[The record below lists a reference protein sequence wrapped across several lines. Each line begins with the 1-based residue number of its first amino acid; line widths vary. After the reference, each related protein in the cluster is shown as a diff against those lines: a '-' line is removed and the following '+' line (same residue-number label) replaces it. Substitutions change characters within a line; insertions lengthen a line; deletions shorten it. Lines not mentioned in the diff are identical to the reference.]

1 MNRELRTAG
10 LGLLAVAAAGCAPK
24 QETRPNIIL
33 VLADDMGAECLG
45 CYGGTSYNT
54 PHLDALAERAIRYE
68 NMHATPLSTP
78 SRVQLMTGVYND
90 RNYVNFGYM
99 NDDDHTFA
107 HLARQAGYS
116 TAVVGKWQLGR
127 SREMVGKLGFDE
139 WSLTQLQ
146 IYKELAGERA
156 TDRYAFSYVD
166 DNGHYEFSYYAPD
179 DFQRY
184 AFEYIDRQTEAGK
197 PFLLYYPPRWYTR
210 RTSPHPIRSAGPTIR
225 THGSRKTP
233 AIFRTWSPIS
243 TSRSGSW
250 WRNSRNA
257 ASGTTRS

>member
-139 WSLTQLQ
+139 WCLTQLQ

-197 PFLLYYPPRWYTR
+197 PFLLYYPTR

>member
-10 LGLLAVAAAGCAPK
+10 LSLLAVAAAGCAPK

-116 TAVVGKWQLGR
+116 TAVV
-127 SREMVGKLGFDE
+127 
-139 WSLTQLQ
+139 
-146 IYKELAGERA
+146 
-156 TDRYAFSYVD
+156 
-166 DNGHYEFSYYAPD
+166 
-179 DFQRY
+179 
-184 AFEYIDRQTEAGK
+184 
-197 PFLLYYPPRWYTR
+197 
-210 RTSPHPIRSAGPTIR
+210 
-225 THGSRKTP
+225 
-233 AIFRTWSPIS
+233 
-243 TSRSGSW
+243 
-250 WRNSRNA
+250 
-257 ASGTTRS
+257 